1 MKEEKP
7 APALPRK
14 GFLLLGFTL
23 GILFWLLESAIH
35 SYILKQGPYWSQVF
49 TRNLHE
55 TWMRGTIFLLFIAF
69 GAFAQYAHNR
79 CKKNEEKLE
88 QAYAE
93 LEQIFNTAADGM
105 VVIDPNFNVIKMND
119 TSLKM
124 MGISREES
132 LGKKCYHVFPGPE
145 CHTSQCPL
153 HQILR
158 GNPMVEQQVEKVTK
172 DGTKIPCLLT
182 AVPFKDPK
190 GRVTGIVENF
200 RDISVWVQAQKEKE
214 KLQERLEEALAKAL
228 SGFLPICAS
237 CKRIRD
243 EKGQWIQ
250 VENYIKSHTEAVPS
264 HSICP
269 DCMTKL
275 YPDLDT
281 TLSKDEEE

>member
-1 MKEEKP
+1 MNEKS
-7 APALPRK
+7 ALVLPRK
-14 GFLLLGFTL
+14 AFLLLGVTL
-23 GILFWLLESAIH
+23 GIFFWLLESAVH
-35 SYILKQGPYWSQVF
+35 TYILQQGPYWSQVF
-49 TRNLHE
+49 TRNPHE
-55 TWMRGTIFLLFIAF
+55 IGMRGTIFLLLVAF

-105 VVIDPNFNVIKMND
+105 VVIDLDFNIIRMND
-119 TSLKM
+119 TYLKM
-124 MGISREES
+124 VGISRKES
-132 LGKKCYHVFPGPE
+132 LGKKCYQVCPGPE

-153 HQILR
+153 HQILMGVPR
-158 GNPMVEQQVEKVTK
+158 VELRVEKETRN
-172 DGTKIPCLLT
+172 GTKIPCLLT
-182 AVPFKDPK
+182 AVPFKERNGK
-190 GRVTGIVENF
+190 VIGIMENF
-200 RDISVWVQAQKEKE
+200 RDISVWIQAQKEKE
-214 KLQERLEEALAKAL
+214 KLQERLEEAMAKAL

-243 EKGQWIQ
+243 EKGQWIH
-250 VENYIKSHTEAVPS
+250 VENYIKKHTEAVPS